1 MEKKDRE
8 RKKVQVKVKMG
19 REKGYNG
26 VRKKERIAAKDV
38 ARKICH
44 RKIKFTRQS
53 SVSLAYVSPDS
64 KQSKKGGKW
73 GQKIE

>member
-8 RKKVQVKVKMG
+8 REKEQVKVKMD
-19 REKGYNG
+19 RETGYNG
-26 VRKKERIAAKDV
+26 VRKKETFAAKDV

>member
-1 MEKKDRE
+1 
-8 RKKVQVKVKMG
+8 MG

-26 VRKKERIAAKDV
+26 VRKKERFAAKDV

-64 KQSKKGGKW
+64 KQ
-73 GQKIE
+73 